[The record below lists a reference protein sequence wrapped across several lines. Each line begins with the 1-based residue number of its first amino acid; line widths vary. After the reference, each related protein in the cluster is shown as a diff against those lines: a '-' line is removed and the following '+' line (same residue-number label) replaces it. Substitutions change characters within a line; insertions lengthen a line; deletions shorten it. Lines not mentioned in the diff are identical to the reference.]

1 MITSRRFREIASVW
15 WLSAALLPLAVYLA
29 LTRGH
34 YTILDNAHLFIHEM
48 GHLVFAPFGAP
59 LRMAGGTL
67 LQVVVPL
74 GLALY
79 AYSYEYRIA
88 TQLFLFWLGHSFINV
103 SVYAADAQARA
114 LPLVSLAGGGDNTMH
129 DWYWMLEGLGLLQWD
144 TEIGFAFWIIG
155 LCCFVAAMVIPLR
168 LF

>member
-1 MITSRRFREIASVW
+1 MIERKKLSEVASVW
-15 WLSAALLPLAVYLA
+15 WLSAALLPFAIYFV

-34 YTILDNAHLFIHEM
+34 YTMLDNADLFVHEM

-67 LQVVVPL
+67 LQVLVPL
-74 GLALY
+74 GLAVY

-88 TQLFLFWLGHSFINV
+88 TQLFVFWLGHNFINI

-129 DWYWMLEGLGLLQWD
+129 DWYWMLSGLGLLQWD
-144 TEIGFAFWIIG
+144 AQIGIAFWILGIG
-155 LCCFVAAMVIPLR
+155 CFVAAILVPLP

>member
-1 MITSRRFREIASVW
+1 MITNEKLREIGSVW
-15 WLSAALLPLAVYLA
+15 WLSAALLPFAIYFA

-34 YTILDNAHLFIHEM
+34 YTMLDNADLFVHEM

-67 LQVVVPL
+67 LQVLVPL

-88 TQLFLFWLGHSFINV
+88 TQLFVFWLGHNFINI

-129 DWYWMLEGLGLLQWD
+129 DWYWMLSGIGMLQWD
-144 TEIGFAFWIIG
+144 AQIGIAFWILG
-155 LCCFVAAMVIPLR
+155 MGCFVAAMLVPLR